1 MKRRELIK
9 YLSVL
14 PMTGAV
20 AGTIV
25 PLEPLMAEETPVNK
39 SKPQSGPKRLAAI
52 ISVYFTG
59 SHADVIV
66 GKYLEGFNQDEMA
79 PYPDSKIVS
88 MFLEQFGERDTNRGD
103 IGRAM
108 SKKHNVPIFRTVADA
123 MTLGGDNLAVDGVIL
138 IGEHGTY
145 PMNDKEQKL
154 YPRFEMFLKIT
165 DVFRQY
171 KKSVPVFND
180 KHLSWSWRQA
190 KRMVEISKELKFP
203 MIAGSTIP
211 VSWRIPAI
219 DTPYGVKQKY
229 AVGIAFSG
237 LDIYGFHLLD
247 GLQAVVERRKG
258 GETGVRAVQCLEG
271 QDCWNYIDQNEWVK
285 RLFDQ
290 AISHSETRVQGEMR
304 VLAKNPSVF
313 IIDYNDGLKAA
324 AFLLTGLV
332 QDFTYAVELEGQQKL
347 FSTLMKLQSGKPH
360 YHFGCLVKNME
371 IMFKTGK
378 APYPV
383 ERTMLSSG
391 ILDFALESRI
401 LGHQLLETPELSKVR
416 YLCSPESYFF
426 SKGWDKNG
434 KRLD

>member
-1 MKRRELIK
+1 MKRRDLIK
-9 YLSVL
+9 YLSIV
-14 PMTGAV
+14 PVSGTV
-20 AGTIV
+20 AGSIM
-25 PLEPLMAEETPVNK
+25 PFQSLNAEEMLPFEPEV
-39 SKPQSGPKRLAAI
+39 QSGPKRIAAI
-52 ISVYFTG
+52 ITEYRPN
-59 SHADVIV
+59 SHADVII
-66 GKYLEGFNQDEMA
+66 GKYLEGYNQDQMA

-88 MFLEQFGERDTNRGD
+88 IFTEQVPDND
-103 IGRAM
+103 M
-108 SKKHNVPIFRTVADA
+108 SRPMAKKYNVPIFRTVADA
-123 MTLGGDNLAVDGVIL
+123 LTLGGDKLAVDGVIL
-138 IGEHGTY
+138 IGEHGVY
-145 PMNDKEQKL
+145 PSNDKEQKL

-203 MIAGSTIP
+203 MLAGSTIP
-211 VSWRIPAI
+211 VSVRVPAI
-219 DTPYGVKQKY
+219 DTPYGVKQNH
-229 AVGIAFSG
+229 AVGISYSG

-271 QDCWNYIDQNEWVK
+271 QACWSYIDKNEWVK

-290 AISHSETRVQGEMR
+290 ALSHSETRATGDIRELVKKP
-304 VLAKNPSVF
+304 AVF

-332 QDFTYAVELEGQQKL
+332 EDFTYAIDLEGQQKP

-360 YHFGCLVKNME
+360 FHFGCLVKNME

-378 APYPV
+378 ALYPV

-391 ILDFALESRI
+391 ILDFALESRFQGYKK
-401 LGHQLLETPELSKVR
+401 LDTPELALVR
-416 YLCSPESYFF
+416 YQASPESYFCE
-426 SKGWDKNG
+426 KGWDSNG

>member
-14 PMTGAV
+14 PVSGAV
-20 AGTIV
+20 VGAMS
-25 PLEPLMAEETPVNK
+25 PFQSAQAEEMPDY
-39 SKPQSGPKRLAAI
+39 KPEFQSGPKRLAAI
-52 ISVYFTG
+52 ITEYRPG
-59 SHADVIV
+59 SHADVII
-66 GKYLEGFNQDEMA
+66 GKYLEGFNQDQMA

-88 MFLEQFGERDTNRGD
+88 MFTEQVPDND
-103 IGRAM
+103 M
-108 SKKHNVPIFRTVADA
+108 SRPLAQKYNVPIFRTVADA
-123 MTLGGDNLAVDGVIL
+123 LTLGGDQLAVDGVIL
-138 IGEHGTY
+138 IGEHGVY
-145 PMNDKEQKL
+145 PSNDKEQKL

-190 KRMVEISKELKFP
+190 KRMVEISRELKFP
-203 MIAGSTIP
+203 MLAGSTIP

-219 DTPYGVKQKY
+219 DTPYGSKQKY
-229 AVGIAFSG
+229 AVGISFSG

-271 QDCWNYIDQNEWVK
+271 QDCWNYIEQNEWVK

-290 AISHSETRVQGEMR
+290 AISHSETRVAGDMKEI
-304 VLAKNPSVF
+304 VKNPSVF

-324 AFLLTGLV
+324 AFLLTGLL
-332 QDFTYAVELEGQQKL
+332 QDFTYAIDIEGQQKP
-347 FSTLMKLQSGKPH
+347 FSTLMKLQAGKPH

-401 LGHQLLETPELSKVR
+401 LDHKIVETPELSKVR
-416 YLCSPESYFF
+416 YLSSAESHFF

>member
-1 MKRRELIK
+1 MKRRNLLK

-14 PMTGAV
+14 PLSGAV
-20 AGTIV
+20 IGS
-25 PLEPLMAEETPVNK
+25 ESSFKPLMAAEPDFPA
-39 SKPQSGPKRLAAI
+39 PQLANNQPKRIAAI
-52 ISVYFTG
+52 LTEYRPG

-66 GKYLEGFNQDEMA
+66 GKYLEGYNQDQMA
-79 PYPDSKIVS
+79 PYPESKIVS
-88 MFLEQFGERDTNRGD
+88 IFTEQLPEND
-103 IGRAM
+103 M
-108 SKKHNVPIFRTVADA
+108 SRPLAKKYNIPIFRTVADA
-123 MTLGGDNLAVDGVIL
+123 LTMGGDSLAVDAVLL
-138 IGEHGTY
+138 IGEHGEY
-145 PMNDKEQKL
+145 RMNDKEQKQ

-180 KHLSWSWRQA
+180 KHLSYSWRQA

-203 MIAGSTIP
+203 MLAGSTIP

-219 DTPYGVKQKY
+219 DTPFGKAQKY
-229 AVGIAFSG
+229 AVGISYSG

-258 GETGVRAVQCLEG
+258 GETGVKSVQCFEG
-271 QDCWNYIDQNEWVK
+271 NECWNFLDQNEWVK

-290 AISHSETRVQGEMR
+290 AISHSETREVGNMKEL
-304 VLAKNPSVF
+304 VKKPSVF
-313 IIDYNDGLKAA
+313 IVEYNDGLKAA
-324 AFLLTGLV
+324 AFLMTGLV
-332 QDFTYAVELEGQQKL
+332 QDFTYAVDVEGQQKP
-347 FSTLMKLQSGKPH
+347 FSTLMKLQGKPH
-360 YHFGCLVKNME
+360 YHFGCLVKNIE
-371 IMFKTGK
+371 IMFNTGK

-401 LGHQLLETPELSKVR
+401 LGYKKVETTELARVR
-416 YLCSPESYFF
+416 YQCAPESYFF
-426 SKGWDKNG
+426 SKGWDSNG

>member
-14 PMTGAV
+14 PVAGAV
-20 AGTIV
+20 LPVGSAN
-25 PLEPLMAEETPVNK
+25 AEDIQTY
-39 SKPQSGPKRLAAI
+39 KPDVQAGPKRIAAI
-52 ISVYFTG
+52 LTEYRPI

-66 GKYLEGFNQDEMA
+66 GKYLEGFNQDQMA
-79 PYPDSKIVS
+79 PYPESKIVS
-88 MFLEQFGERDTNRGD
+88 IFTEQVPENDLSRPM
-103 IGRAM
+103 A
-108 SKKHNVPIFRTVADA
+108 KKYNIPVFRTVADA
-123 MTLGGDNLAVDGVIL
+123 LTLGGDSLAVDGVLL
-138 IGEHGTY
+138 IGEHGVY

-180 KHLSWSWRQA
+180 KHLSYSWRQA

-203 MIAGSTIP
+203 MLAGSTVP
-211 VSWRIPAI
+211 VSLRIPAV
-219 DTPYGVKQKY
+219 DTPYGVKQNY
-229 AVGIAFSG
+229 AVGISFSG

-271 QDCWNYIDQNEWVK
+271 QDCWDYIDQNEWVK
-285 RLFDQ
+285 RLFEQ
-290 AISHSETRVQGEMR
+290 AISHSETRVQGNMKEL
-304 VLAKNPSVF
+304 VKKPAVF
-313 IIDYNDGLKAA
+313 IVDYNDGLKAA
-324 AFLLTGLV
+324 AFLMTGLV
-332 QDFTYAVELEGQQKL
+332 QDFTYAVDLEGQQKP
-347 FSTLMKLQSGKPH
+347 FSTLMKLQAGRPH
-360 YHFGCLVKNME
+360 YHFGCLVKKIE

-383 ERTMLSSG
+383 ARTMLSSG

-401 LGHQLLETPELSKVR
+401 LGYKKLETPQLSRVR
-416 YLCSPESYFF
+416 YLTSPESNFF
-426 SKGWDKNG
+426 SKGWDSNG

>member
-1 MKRRELIK
+1 MKRRELLR
-9 YLSVL
+9 YLTVMPISGALAGAIMPYQPVIADNLLHYEPVL
-14 PMTGAV
+14 
-20 AGTIV
+20 
-25 PLEPLMAEETPVNK
+25 
-39 SKPQSGPKRLAAI
+39 QSGPKRIAAI
-52 ISVYFTG
+52 ITEYRPN
-59 SHADVIV
+59 SHADVII
-66 GKYLEGFNQDEMA
+66 GKYLEGYNQDQMA
-79 PYPDSKIVS
+79 PYPESKIVS
-88 MFLEQFGERDTNRGD
+88 MFTEQVPDND
-103 IGRAM
+103 M
-108 SKKHNVPIFRTVADA
+108 SRPLAKKYNVPIFRTVADA
-123 MTLGGDNLAVDGVIL
+123 LTLGGDKLAVDGVIL
-138 IGEHGTY
+138 IGEHGVY

-165 DVFRQY
+165 DVFREY

-203 MIAGSTIP
+203 MFAGSTIP
-211 VSWRIPAI
+211 VSVRVPAI
-219 DTPYGVKQKY
+219 DTPHGVRQNY
-229 AVGIAFSG
+229 AVGISFSG

-271 QDCWNYIDQNEWVK
+271 QECWDYLEQNGWVK

-290 AISHSETRVQGEMR
+290 ALSHSETREPGDMK
-304 VLAKNPSVF
+304 VLVKKPAVF
-313 IIDYNDGLKAA
+313 IVEYNDGLRAA

-332 QDFTYAVELEGQQKL
+332 QDFTYAIDLEGHQKP
-347 FSTLMKLQSGKPH
+347 FSTLMKLQPGKPH
-360 YHFGCLVKNME
+360 YHFGCLVKHIE
-371 IMFKTGK
+371 TMFKTGE

-401 LGHQLLETPELSKVR
+401 LGYKRLETPELSKVR
-416 YLCSPESYFF
+416 YTVSPESHFF
-426 SKGWDKNG
+426 TKGWDQNG

>member
-1 MKRRELIK
+1 MKRRNLIK

-14 PMTGAV
+14 PLSGAV
-20 AGTIV
+20 IGSGS
-25 PLEPLMAEETPVNK
+25 PLQPLMADK
-39 SKPQSGPKRLAAI
+39 LDFSGPQQSNNQPKRIAAI
-52 ISVYFTG
+52 LTEYRPN

-66 GKYLEGFNQDEMA
+66 GKYLEGYNQDQMA
-79 PYPDSKIVS
+79 PYPESKIVS
-88 MFLEQFGERDTNRGD
+88 MFTEQIPEND
-103 IGRAM
+103 M
-108 SKKHNVPIFRTVADA
+108 SRPMAKKYNVPIFRTVADA
-123 MTLGGDNLAVDGVIL
+123 LTLGGDKLAVDGILL
-138 IGEHGTY
+138 IGEHGVY

-171 KKSVPVFND
+171 KTSVPVFND

-203 MIAGSTIP
+203 MLAGSTIP
-211 VSWRIPAI
+211 VSWRIPAV
-219 DTPYGVKQKY
+219 DTPFGSTQKY
-229 AVGIAFSG
+229 AVGISFSG

-258 GETGVRAVQCLEG
+258 GETGVRSVQCLEG
-271 QDCWNYIDQNEWVK
+271 QDCWNYLDQNEWVK

-290 AISHSETRVQGEMR
+290 AISHSLTREAGDMR
-304 VLAKNPSVF
+304 VLAKRPAVF

-324 AFLLTGLV
+324 AFLMTGLI
-332 QDFTYAVELEGQQKL
+332 QDFTYAVEVEGQEKP
-347 FSTLMKLQSGKPH
+347 FSTLMRLQSGKPH
-360 YHFGCLVKNME
+360 YHFGCLVKNIE
-371 IMFKTGK
+371 ILFQTGK

-401 LGHQLLETPELSKVR
+401 LGYKKLETPELSRVR
-416 YLCSPESYFF
+416 YQAPSESHFF
-426 SKGWDKNG
+426 TKGWDSNG
-434 KRLD
+434 KRID

>member
-1 MKRRELIK
+1 MKRRNLIK

-14 PMTGAV
+14 PLTGAV
-20 AGTIV
+20 IGS
-25 PLEPLMAEETPVNK
+25 ESSFKPLMAAEPEFPA
-39 SKPQSGPKRLAAI
+39 PQLGNNQPKRIAAI
-52 ISVYFTG
+52 LTEYRPG
-59 SHADVIV
+59 SHADVII
-66 GKYLEGFNQDEMA
+66 GKYLEGFNQDQMA
-79 PYPDSKIVS
+79 PYPESKIVS
-88 MFLEQFGERDTNRGD
+88 MFTEQVPEND
-103 IGRAM
+103 M
-108 SKKHNVPIFRTVADA
+108 SRPLAQKYNVPIFRTVADA
-123 MTLGGDNLAVDGVIL
+123 LTLGGDQLAVDGVIL
-138 IGEHGTY
+138 IGEHGVY
-145 PMNDKEQKL
+145 PSNDKEQKL

-203 MIAGSTIP
+203 MLAGSTIP

-229 AVGIAFSG
+229 AVGISFSG

-271 QDCWNYIDQNEWVK
+271 QDCWNYIEQNEWVK

-290 AISHSETRVQGEMR
+290 AISHSETRVAGDMKEI
-304 VLAKNPSVF
+304 VKNPSVF

-324 AFLLTGLV
+324 AFLLTGLL
-332 QDFTYAVELEGQQKL
+332 QDFTYAIDIEGEQKP
-347 FSTLMKLQSGKPH
+347 FSTLMKLQAGKPH

-371 IMFKTGK
+371 IMYKTGK

-401 LGHQLLETPELSKVR
+401 LGHKIVETPELSKVR
-416 YLCSPESYFF
+416 YLSSPESYFF